1 MQKRLNGLG
10 GREMK
15 FKILPSKNTE
25 AYELLKIQREA
36 FYSDLM
42 KYKDYDTNPATES
55 LEYFLFRMQN
65 SLHYSIFVED
75 KLAGG
80 ICIVIQTYTHYYL
93 SSIFLSSRFQNK
105 GLGSKIVQELERRF
119 PHVRKWSLHTPKDD
133 HRNRH
138 FYEKLGFKKTGKE
151 PINQYL
157 TLINYEKNMR

>member
-1 MQKRLNGLG
+1 
-10 GREMK
+10 MK

-42 KYKDYDTNPATES
+42 KYKDYSTNPATES
-55 LEYFLFRMQN
+55 LDYFLFRMQN
-65 SLHYSIFVED
+65 SLHYSIFVDD

-80 ICIVIQTYTHYYL
+80 ACMVIQTYTHYYL
-93 SSIFLSSRFQNK
+93 FSIFLSCRFQNK
-105 GLGSKIVQELERRF
+105 GLGSKIIQELERRF

-133 HRNRH
+133 RRNRH
-138 FYEKLGFKKTGKE
+138 FYEKLGFKKTGEE